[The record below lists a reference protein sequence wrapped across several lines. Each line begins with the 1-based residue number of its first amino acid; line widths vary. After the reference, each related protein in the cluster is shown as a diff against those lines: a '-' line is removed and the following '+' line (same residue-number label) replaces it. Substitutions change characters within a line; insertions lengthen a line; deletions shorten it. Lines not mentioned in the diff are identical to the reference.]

1 MPQFVT
7 DEFTQRQELVWVVDC
22 DTDRQISEYRLVN
35 LEKKKKNEN
44 TLCVCMCVCE
54 QWGGQYFEYLL
65 WPFNLPCL

>member
-35 LEKKKKNEN
+35 LEKKKQKRKH
-44 TLCVCMCVCE
+44 TVCVYVCV
-54 QWGGQYFEYLL
+54 
-65 WPFNLPCL
+65 